1 MTARDNRDDTGVGRM
16 SSGGRGARYELAVT
30 YVDNDAALRRVCAQ
44 LAAAPRFALD
54 TEFVGERTLRAGAGA
69 DPGGDRRRGGADR
82 LPGGVVAGA
91 VLRRARARR
100 ASRRCSHAGQQD
112 LDLFHSL
119 TGGAPAPILDTQV
132 AAALAGYGAQVGY
145 AQLVERLLGVTVDKS
160 ETLTDWSRR
169 PLTKAQLAYA
179 VDDVRYLLPACD
191 ALKAQLVELGRW
203 EWAVEECRRLERS
216 VRSIPIEPE
225 DAWLRVRGRGSLR
238 ARGLVVL
245 RALAEWREEIAKTRN
260 KPRASIVRDEA
271 LVEIARKAPTTV
283 DGLRGLRAV
292 HSRDLE
298 RHAGDVVAAHRRG
311 ARDPARRPG
320 RSRRRRRPRRRP
332 PASSSCCRR
341 CCACAPRRPSIA
353 PTLLATNAD
362 LQLLVQ
368 RHAAGAAAELPIMQ
382 GWRHTIAG
390 ERADGAARGTRLGV
404 ARSRPPARCG
414 SASGARGDA

>member
-1 MTARDNRDDTGVGRM
+1 MTTSGR
-16 SSGGRGARYELAVT
+16 APRYELAVT
-30 YVDNDAALRRVCAQ
+30 YVDSEAALRTVCAQ
-44 LAAAPRFALD
+44 LAKAPRFALD
-54 TEFVGERTLRAGAGA
+54 TEFVGERTYVPALELIQVATAEEVALIDCRAVESLAPFFA
-69 DPGGDRRRGGADR
+69 LLVEPG
-82 LPGGVVAGA
+82 VEK
-91 VLRRARARR
+91 VL
-100 ASRRCSHAGQQD
+100 HAGQQD

-119 TGGAPAPILDTQV
+119 TGAVPAPVFDTQV

-145 AQLVERLLGVTVDKS
+145 AQLIERLLGVTVDKS

-191 ALKAQLVELGRW
+191 ALRAQLDKSGRW

-216 VRSIPIEPE
+216 VRSIPMEPE

-245 RALAEWREEIAKTRN
+245 RALAAWREESASSRN
-260 KPRASIVRDEA
+260 KPRATIVRDEA

-298 RHAGDVVAAHRRG
+298 RHAGEVVRRIAA
-311 ARDPARRPG
+311 ALETPKESWPQPA
-320 RSRRRRRPRRRP
+320 P
-332 PASSSCCRR
+332 P
-341 CCACAPRRPSIA
+341 PTTTPSTGVVELLQAVLRLRAEETGIA

-368 RHAAGAAAELPIMQ
+368 RHAAGNADELPVMQ
-382 GWRHTIAG
+382 GWRKDIVGGALLALLEGRASVSLDPATGAVRVTKRRAG
-390 ERADGAARGTRLGV
+390 E
-404 ARSRPPARCG
+404 S
-414 SASGARGDA
+414 

>member
-1 MTARDNRDDTGVGRM
+1 MTGSER
-16 SSGGRGARYELAVT
+16 GGRYDLAVT
-30 YVDNDAALRRVCAQ
+30 YVDGDAALARVCRH
-44 LAAAPRFALD
+44 LSAAPRFALD
-54 TEFVGERTLRAGAGA
+54 TEFVGERTYVPALELIQVATADEVALIDCRAVESLA
-69 DPGGDRRRGGADR
+69 PFF
-82 LPGGVVAGA
+82 A
-91 VLRRARARR
+91 VLSDARVEKVF
-100 ASRRCSHAGQQD
+100 HAGQQD

-119 TGGAPAPILDTQV
+119 TGVAPAPIFDTQV

-179 VDDVRYLLPACD
+179 IDDVRYLLPACD
-191 ALKAQLVELGRW
+191 ALAAQLGETGRW

-216 VRSIPIEPE
+216 VRSLPMEPV

-271 LVEIARKAPTTV
+271 LVEIARKAPTSIEA
-283 DGLRGLRAV
+283 LRGLRAV
-292 HSRDLE
+292 HSRDLD
-298 RHAGDVVAAHRRG
+298 RHAGDVVQRIAA
-311 ARDPARRPG
+311 ALETPKETWPQ
-320 RSRRRRRPRRRP
+320 PPPP
-332 PASSSCCRR
+332 PA
-341 CCACAPRRPSIA
+341 ATPSTGVVELLQAVLRLRAEETGIA
-353 PTLLATNAD
+353 PSLLATNAD

-390 ERADGAARGTRLGV
+390 GALMALLEGRASVSLDPATGAVRVTKRRAGE
-404 ARSRPPARCG
+404 P
-414 SASGARGDA
+414 

>member
-1 MTARDNRDDTGVGRM
+1 M
-16 SSGGRGARYELAVT
+16 STTTRRC
-30 YVDNDAALRRVCAQ
+30 DASAPQ

-54 TEFVGERTLRAGAGA
+54 TEFVGERTYVPALELIQVATAEEVALIDCRAVSSL
-69 DPGGDRRRGGADR
+69 DRSSPSSPRPG
-82 LPGGVVAGA
+82 VEK
-91 VLRRARARR
+91 VL
-100 ASRRCSHAGQQD
+100 HAGQQD
-112 LDLFHSL
+112 LELFHSL

-132 AAALAGYGAQVGY
+132 AAAIGGYGAQVGY

-179 VDDVRYLLPACD
+179 VDDVRYLLPAYD
-191 ALKAQLVELGRW
+191 ALKARLVELGRW

-216 VRSIPIEPE
+216 VRSIPMEPE

-245 RALAEWREEIAKTRN
+245 RALADVARGDRQERN

-298 RHAGDVVAAHRRG
+298 RHAGDVVAAHRR
-311 ARDPARRPG
+311 ARSTPRKETWPQPPPPPTAAPSTGVVELLQAVLRLRAEDAGIAPRCSPPTPICSCWCSATPPARRPSC
-320 RSRRRRRPRRRP
+320 RS
-332 PASSSCCRR
+332 CR
-341 CCACAPRRPSIA
+341 
-353 PTLLATNAD
+353 
-362 LQLLVQ
+362 
-368 RHAAGAAAELPIMQ
+368 AGATP
-382 GWRHTIAG
+382 
-390 ERADGAARGTRLGV
+390 
-404 ARSRPPARCG
+404 SPAR
-414 SASGARGDA
+414 R

>member
-1 MTARDNRDDTGVGRM
+1 VTARDNRDDKGAGRM

-30 YVDNDAALRRVCAQ
+30 YVDNDAALRRVCAN

-54 TEFVGERTLRAGAGA
+54 TEFVGERTYVPALELIQVATADEVALIDCRAVSSLE
-69 DPGGDRRRGGADR
+69 PFF
-82 LPGGVVAGA
+82 A
-91 VLRRARARR
+91 VLAAPGVEKVL
-100 ASRRCSHAGQQD
+100 HAGQQD

-132 AAALAGYGAQVGY
+132 AAALGGYGAQVGY

-191 ALKAQLVELGRW
+191 ALKARLVELGRW

-216 VRSIPIEPE
+216 VRSLPMEPE

-271 LVEIARKAPTTV
+271 LVEIARKAPTSV

-298 RHAGDVVAAHRRG
+298 RHAGDVVARIA
-311 ARDPARRPG
+311 AALETPKETWPQ
-320 RSRRRRRPRRRP
+320 P
-332 PASSSCCRR
+332 PPPPTA
-341 CCACAPRRPSIA
+341 APSTGVVELLQAVLRLRAEDAGIA

-390 ERADGAARGTRLGV
+390 EALMALLEGRASVSLDPATGAVRVSKR
-404 ARSRPPARCG
+404 RSAEP
-414 SASGARGDA
+414 

>member
-1 MTARDNRDDTGVGRM
+1 M
-16 SSGGRGARYELAVT
+16 T

-44 LAAAPRFALD
+44 LAVAPRFALD
-54 TEFVGERTLRAGAGA
+54 TEFVGERTYVPALELIQVATADEVALIDCRAVSSLE
-69 DPGGDRRRGGADR
+69 PFF
-82 LPGGVVAGA
+82 A
-91 VLRRARARR
+91 VLAAMGVEKVL
-100 ASRRCSHAGQQD
+100 HAGQQD

-119 TGGAPAPILDTQV
+119 TGAAPAPILDTQV
-132 AAALAGYGAQVGY
+132 AAALGGYGAQVGY

-191 ALKAQLVELGRW
+191 ALKARLAELGRW

-216 VRSIPIEPE
+216 VRSIPMEPE

-245 RALAEWREEIAKTRN
+245 RALAEWREEIARTRN

-271 LVEIARKAPTTV
+271 LVEIARKAPTSV
-283 DGLRGLRAV
+283 EGLRGLRAV

-298 RHAGDVVAAHRRG
+298 RHAGDVVARISA
-311 ARDPARRPG
+311 ALETPKDAWPQ
-320 RSRRRRRPRRRP
+320 P
-332 PASSSCCRR
+332 PPPPTA
-341 CCACAPRRPSIA
+341 APSTGVVELLQAVLRLRAEDAGIA

-390 ERADGAARGTRLGV
+390 GALLALLEGRASVSLDPATGAVRVSKR
-404 ARSRPPARCG
+404 RSGEP
-414 SASGARGDA
+414 